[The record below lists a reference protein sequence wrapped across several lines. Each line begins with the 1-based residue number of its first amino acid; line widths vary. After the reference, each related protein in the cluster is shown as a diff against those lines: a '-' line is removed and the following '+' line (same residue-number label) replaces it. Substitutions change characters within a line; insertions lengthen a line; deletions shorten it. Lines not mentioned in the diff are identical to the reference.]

1 MSQPTNG
8 EGRSGEQSGGY
19 QQSGSLGQGWE
30 QDEQSDTPYDA
41 QNTGWDATQAVPA
54 VSHDEAPHGS
64 TPAQG
69 SEAADVAG
77 SADSG
82 PSSAGEQGYA
92 APGQQGYSQP
102 SGQEPSGYGQQSDA
116 GYGQQS
122 HSDSGYGQQSAY
134 GQSDSGYG
142 QQSHSESGYGQQSA
156 YGQQSQPDSQGQ
168 QGWNQQGQQG
178 EYGQQSQGEYGQQ
191 SPTYGAGQSGQTGQS
206 DAQGGKGWGRKGGQR
221 DPNSPQAQVSQV
233 VGGAGDGVGALF
245 SDLQFK
251 KSLTERIASLIFL
264 VTIVWAVLHFL
275 SNLVYNFS
283 SESVGSGVSI
293 KHMGTGSA
301 LIHTLT
307 DLVALVLTVGV
318 TRLLLELAVHV
329 ARIAGRHKD

>member
-8 EGRSGEQSGGY
+8 EGRSGEHSGGY
-19 QQSGSLGQGWE
+19 QQGGSLGQGWE

-54 VSHDEAPHGS
+54 APQEDGAHGAS
-64 TPAQG
+64 PAQG

-92 APGQQGYSQP
+92 AGDQQGYSQP
-102 SGQEPSGYGQQSDA
+102 SGQEPTGYAQSGSYGQQ
-116 GYGQQS
+116 GQP
-122 HSDSGYGQQSAY
+122 DSGYGQQ

-142 QQSHSESGYGQQSA
+142 QQGGYGQSSYGQQAPSDAQAQQGWGQQDQQGA
-156 YGQQSQPDSQGQ
+156 YGQQSPAYGASQPGQAGQ
-168 QGWNQQGQQG
+168 QGQTD
-178 EYGQQSQGEYGQQ
+178 QSGSKGR
-191 SPTYGAGQSGQTGQS
+191 GWGRQSGQP
-206 DAQGGKGWGRKGGQR
+206 R

-275 SNLVYNFS
+275 ANTIYNFS
-283 SESVGSGVSI
+283 SESVGNGISV
-293 KHMGTGSA
+293 KHMGTGNA
-301 LIHTLT
+301 LIHLLT
-307 DLVALVLTVGV
+307 DFVALVLTVGV

-329 ARIAGRHKD
+329 SRIAGRTKD

>member
-8 EGRSGEQSGGY
+8 EGRSGEHSGGY
-19 QQSGSLGQGWE
+19 QQGGSLGQGWE

-54 VSHDEAPHGS
+54 APQEDGAHGAL
-64 TPAQG
+64 PAQG

-82 PSSAGEQGYA
+82 PSSAGEQGYTA
-92 APGQQGYSQP
+92 GDQQGYSQP
-102 SGQEPSGYGQQSDA
+102 SGQEPSGYGQPA
-116 GYGQQS
+116 GGYGQQ
-122 HSDSGYGQQSAY
+122 GQQ

-142 QQSHSESGYGQQSA
+142 QQGGYGQSSYGQQAPSDAQGQQGWGQQGQQGGYGQQSPA
-156 YGQQSQPDSQGQ
+156 YGASQPGQAGQVGQ
-168 QGWNQQGQQG
+168 QGQAD
-178 EYGQQSQGEYGQQ
+178 QSGSKGR
-191 SPTYGAGQSGQTGQS
+191 GWGRQSGQP
-206 DAQGGKGWGRKGGQR
+206 R

-275 SNLVYNFS
+275 SNLVYNFGS
-283 SESVGSGVSI
+283 QGVGNGVSI
-293 KHMGTGSA
+293 KHMSTGSA

-329 ARIAGRHKD
+329 SRIAGRTKD

>member
-8 EGRSGEQSGGY
+8 EGRSREQSGGY
-19 QQSGSLGQGWE
+19 QQGGSLGQGWE

-54 VSHDEAPHGS
+54 ASQDDEPHGS
-64 TPAQG
+64 TPAHG

-82 PSSAGEQGYA
+82 PSSAGEQGYSA
-92 APGQQGYSQP
+92 GGQQGYSQP
-102 SGQEPSGYGQQSDA
+102 SGQEPTGYGQQGSSDSGYGQQGSSDS
-116 GYGQQS
+116 GYGQQGS
-122 HSDSGYGQQSAY
+122 SDSGYGQQSGGF
-134 GQSDSGYG
+134 GQQGSSDSGYG
-142 QQSHSESGYGQQSA
+142 QQSGGF
-156 YGQQSQPDSQGQ
+156 GQ
-168 QGWNQQGQQG
+168 QGQGA
-178 EYGQQSQGEYGQQ
+178 YGQQ
-191 SPTYGAGQSGQTGQS
+191 SPTYGAGQTNPSGQS
-206 DAQGGKGWGRKGGQR
+206 DPNAKSGHGWGRKGGQQ

-233 VGGAGDGVGALF
+233 VGGAGDGIGALF

-275 SNLVYNFS
+275 SNLVYNFG
-283 SESVGSGVSI
+283 SEQFGNASI

-329 ARIAGRHKD
+329 SRIAGRSKD

>member
-8 EGRSGEQSGGY
+8 EGRSGDNSGGY
-19 QQSGSLGQGWE
+19 QQGGSLGQGWE

-54 VSHDEAPHGS
+54 GSQEDAPHGS
-64 TPAQG
+64 SPAHG

-92 APGQQGYSQP
+92 AADSQGYSQP
-102 SGQEPSGYGQQSDA
+102 SGQEPTGYAQPSGGYGQQS
-116 GYGQQS
+116 QQS
-122 HSDSGYGQQSAY
+122 PSDSGYGQQS
-134 GQSDSGYG
+134 QQG
-142 QQSHSESGYGQQSA
+142 QQGGYGQQSA
-156 YGQQSQPDSQGQ
+156 YGQQSQPDSQSQ

-178 EYGQQSQGEYGQQ
+178 QGEYGQQ
-191 SPTYGAGQSGQTGQS
+191 SPSYGAGQTGQAGQQGQQAGQSSGQS
-206 DAQGGKGWGRKGGQR
+206 GKGWGRKGGQQ

-233 VGGAGDGVGALF
+233 VGGAGDGIGALF

-251 KSLTERIASLIFL
+251 KSLTERIASLVFL
-264 VTIVWAVLHFL
+264 VTLVWAVLHFL
-275 SNLVYNFS
+275 SNLVYNFG
-283 SESVGSGVSI
+283 SEDFGNTSV

-307 DLVALVLTVGV
+307 DLVWLVLVVGV

-329 ARIAGRHKD
+329 ARIAGRSKD